1 MISLHYLFVR
11 LPFSPLQNITNSAVE
26 ILIHMPF
33 TSQISL
39 ILPVRLS
46 IHLMYT
52 FIIPGLTLFLLYP
65 WHFVLN
71 CSSLCIYISFIL
83 SVACGWRLY
92 RTHSHLNN
100 LAYGSHSFQLLLKFC
115 TTLSRST
122 EQYHKLNHLH
132 ITPRKWLERKILFHR
147 W

>member
-83 SVACGWRLY
+83 SVACGWRLCIEHIHTLITLRMVVIAFNFY
-92 RTHSHLNN
+92 WNSVLHW
-100 LAYGSHSFQLLLKFC
+100 ADQL
-115 TTLSRST
+115 SS
-122 EQYHKLNHLH
+122 
-132 ITPRKWLERKILFHR
+132 ITNWIIFILPLESD
-147 W
+147 